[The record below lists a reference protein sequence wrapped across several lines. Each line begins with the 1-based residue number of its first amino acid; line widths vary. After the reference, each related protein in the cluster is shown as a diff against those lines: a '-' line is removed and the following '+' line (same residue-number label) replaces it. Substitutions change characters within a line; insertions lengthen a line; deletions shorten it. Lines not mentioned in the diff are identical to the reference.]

1 MTATATETRTEPVEE
16 STPLFTIW
24 AEGFAATGEAET
36 AWQLNESPI
45 GAASFDEAVRLY
57 SEASESRYLFKRHR
71 NGTWTYW
78 GCRLFDNESDAR
90 GAFG

>member
-1 MTATATETRTEPVEE
+1 MTATAAESSTRTE
-16 STPLFTIW
+16 TGKTLFTIW

-45 GAASFDEAVRLY
+45 EAESLDDAVHQYVRASD
-57 SEASESRYLFKRHR
+57 SRHLFHR
-71 NGTWTYW
+71 RSDGTWTYW

>member
-1 MTATATETRTEPVEE
+1 MTTITEDPRAAVEV
-16 STPLFTIW
+16 SPSWTIW
-24 AEGFAATGEAET
+24 AEGFAATGESET
-36 AWQLNESPI
+36 AWALNESPI
-45 GAASFDEAVRLY
+45 MAETLDDAVRQY
-57 SEASESRYLFKRHR
+57 SRASDSRHLFRRRR

>member
-1 MTATATETRTEPVEE
+1 MAATAIETRETQT
-16 STPLFTIW
+16 STQQWTIW

-45 GAASFDEAVRLY
+45 VAASLDEAVRQY
-57 SEASESRYLFKRHR
+57 IATSEARHLFRRHAD
-71 NGTWTYW
+71 GTWTYW

>member
-1 MTATATETRTEPVEE
+1 MTATATENRQDTRQEAT
-16 STPLFTIW
+16 SWTIW

-45 GAASFDEAVRLY
+45 VAESLDDAVHQYIRL
-57 SEASESRYLFKRHR
+57 SEARHLFQRQSD
-71 NGTWTYW
+71 GTWTYW